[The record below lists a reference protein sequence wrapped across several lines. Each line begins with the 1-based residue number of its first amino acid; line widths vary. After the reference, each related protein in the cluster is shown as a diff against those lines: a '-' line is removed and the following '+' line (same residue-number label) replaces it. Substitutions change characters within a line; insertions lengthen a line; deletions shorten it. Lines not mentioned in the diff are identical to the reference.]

1 MPAPRRGIRMPPP
14 RRSIRGA
21 AGWPTPASGTI
32 LELMPAT
39 FVVVPLWQGSV
50 SSRAMSHADGADAIL
65 GDLPS
70 ASTIVVDVPIEA
82 GESLGTGVLRYSTL
96 VRVRERTAAA
106 LERVPDWA
114 LTIGGDCGASLA
126 AVAHAVSRTDGD
138 VAVLWLDAH
147 PDLNT
152 PESSPS
158 GGFGGMTLRA
168 IVGEGAEGLAL
179 DAATR
184 VAPER
189 LVLGGIRAI
198 DDEERRFI
206 DEHGV
211 TVLTVEDLSD
221 PTVVVGALEATGASR
236 VFVHIDLDVLDPSA
250 LAGLSY
256 PMPFGIS
263 ATDLAALV
271 RAVAARFPLAGAA
284 IAGFAPASAEAADD
298 DLPTIL
304 RLVGALT
311 SGGAAEAR

>member
-1 MPAPRRGIRMPPP
+1 
-14 RRSIRGA
+14 
-21 AGWPTPASGTI
+21 
-32 LELMPAT
+32 MPAT

-50 SSRAMSHADGADAIL
+50 SSRAMSLADGAAAIL

-70 ASTIVVDVPIEA
+70 SSTVVVEVPAEA
-82 GESLGTGVLRYSTL
+82 GESLGTGVHRYSTL

-106 LERVPDWA
+106 LEQVPDWA

-126 AVAHAVSRTDGD
+126 AVAHASMRSAGD
-138 VAVLWLDAH
+138 LAVLWLDAH

-158 GGFGGMTLRA
+158 GGFGGMALRA
-168 IVGEGAEGLAL
+168 IVGEGADGLAL
-179 DAATR
+179 EAETR
-184 VAPER
+184 LPPER

-198 DDEERRFI
+198 DDEERRYI

-211 TVLTVEDLSD
+211 ATLTVEDLSD
-221 PTVVVGALEATGASR
+221 PTVVIAALEETGASQ

-256 PMPFGIS
+256 PMPFGIG
-263 ATDLAALV
+263 AAELASLL
-271 RAVAARFPLAGAA
+271 RAVVARFPLAGAA
-284 IAGFAPASAEAADD
+284 ITGFAPASAEAAED

-311 SGGAAEAR
+311 SRAGADAR

>member
-1 MPAPRRGIRMPPP
+1 
-14 RRSIRGA
+14 
-21 AGWPTPASGTI
+21 
-32 LELMPAT
+32 MPAT

-50 SSRAMSHADGADAIL
+50 SSRAMSHADGAAAIL

-70 ASTIVVDVPIEA
+70 ASTLVVEVPVEA
-82 GESLGTGVLRYSTL
+82 GEALGTGVLRYSTL
-96 VRVRERTAAA
+96 TRVRDLTTAA
-106 LERVPDWA
+106 LGTVPDWA

-126 AVAHAVSRTDGD
+126 AVGHASSLAAGD
-138 VAVLWLDAH
+138 LAVLWLDAH

-179 DAATR
+179 EPDTR

-189 LVLGGIRAI
+189 IVLGGIRAI

-206 DEHGV
+206 DAHDMV
-211 TVLTVEDLSD
+211 TLTVEDLSD
-221 PTVVVGALEATGASR
+221 PTAVIAALEATGASR
-236 VFVHIDLDVLDPSA
+236 VFVHIDLDVLDPAA

-256 PMPFGIS
+256 PMPFGIG
-263 ATDLAALV
+263 ATELVALV
-271 RAVAARFPLAGAA
+271 RAVVARFPIAGAA
-284 IAGFAPASAEAADD
+284 IAGFAPATPQAADD

-311 SGGAAEAR
+311 SGTADAR